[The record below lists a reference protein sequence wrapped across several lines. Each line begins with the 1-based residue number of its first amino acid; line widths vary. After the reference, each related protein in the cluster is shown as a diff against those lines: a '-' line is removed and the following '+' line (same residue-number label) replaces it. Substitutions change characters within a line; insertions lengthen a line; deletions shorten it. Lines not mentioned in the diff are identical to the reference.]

1 MTGNLKR
8 KENRNTDRYTERTP
22 CDDKAEPITPEAW
35 REQGLVFLEPSEG
48 AGPVDT
54 LVLDF

>member
-8 KENRNTDRYTERTP
+8 KENRNTDGYTERTP

-35 REQGLVFLEPSEG
+35 REQGLMFS
-48 AGPVDT
+48 
-54 LVLDF
+54 